1 VIAVRARAVTRA
13 FPGWCFGAVT
23 AAACALLA
31 CHASDEGV
39 PAVSRARAPLAAS
52 RPDAPAAPDHTTRVA
67 PFVAPTNQDEHKD
80 KDVVGEDQVADWAQR
95 TGAREEAAGAR
106 ETAVQ
111 LEQIAVYG
119 AEHADEHTA
128 ATGEVRI
135 VLRFDGVAVY
145 RRGELPAGGGLPR
158 RLVLDLEGATVA
170 ESVPR
175 ALSVGAGGVSRV
187 RVVPLDEGQTR
198 ISFDVG
204 ATTAY
209 RLFFLSEPYRVV
221 MDFRDQAPRAAVAAA
236 SKVFRI
242 AIDAGHGGEPGSIG
256 PNGLR
261 EAAVALSLARRV
273 QRAVLRMVP
282 DVRVVMTRNDDRYV
296 SLEER
301 AAIANAVDAD
311 LFVSIHLNASTSPDD
326 EGGVS
331 TFVLDTTRD
340 EAALRLAARENGT
353 GTEDVTQLQFIL
365 ASLYRN
371 DQVQRSLSVAEYVQR
386 GALRGGR
393 SVLPELKDRGV
404 KRALFYVLVGA
415 QMPALLVEASFI
427 TRPEEAAALA
437 TDGYRQALADGIAE
451 GLAQYVERV
460 RRDGRE

>member
-1 VIAVRARAVTRA
+1 LEVIAVRARAFTRA
-13 FPGWCFGAVT
+13 MWCRFC
-23 AAACALLA
+23 AASFAALVLLA
-31 CHASDEGV
+31 CREPAAAGGDAVPSTSHVPSDV
-39 PAVSRARAPLAAS
+39 PSAPPARAPE
-52 RPDAPAAPDHTTRVA
+52 
-67 PFVAPTNQDEHKD
+67 DEHSARAAH
-80 KDVVGEDQVADWAQR
+80 DVVDENEVAGWAQR
-95 TGAREEAAGAR
+95 TGATAN
-106 ETAVQ
+106 AVQ

-119 AEHADEHTA
+119 AEHADERA
-128 ATGEVRI
+128 AAGREVRI

-158 RLVLDLEGATVA
+158 RLVLDLDGATIGPNVQ
-170 ESVPR
+170 SVVQ
-175 ALSVGAGGVSRV
+175 VGAGGLSRV
-187 RVVPLDEGQTR
+187 RVVPIEEGQTR

-221 MDFRDQAPRAAVAAA
+221 MDFRDQAPRATGAAR

-242 AIDAGHGGEPGSIG
+242 AIDPGHGGEPGSIG
-256 PNGLR
+256 PNGLH

-273 QRAVLRMVP
+273 QRSLIRMVP
-282 DVRVVMTRNDDRYV
+282 DVHVVMTRNDDHFV

-353 GTEDVTQLQFIL
+353 GTEGVTQLQFIL

-371 DQVQRSLSVAEYVQR
+371 DQVQRSLSVADYVQR
-386 GALRGGR
+386 AVLRGGR

-437 TDGYRQALADGIAE
+437 TDAYRQALADGIAE
-451 GLAQYVERV
+451 GLGQYVERA
-460 RRDGRE
+460 RKEQRKGQRE